1 MNTRRLMLVT
11 ATALAL
17 AAPALAQQGMG
28 MMGMHHG
35 GGGHAMGHG
44 MMPMLN
50 GTDTTP
56 EEVHEMEAMF
66 MHFPDIRRS
75 VENLPDGIRTVTE
88 SDDPYLRGFIVSHV
102 TGMITRVE
110 EGRDP
115 GVPIQSPTL
124 AILFE
129 KRALID
135 TVLEPTDTGIVVI
148 QTSAD
153 PEVVAALQTHAAE
166 VSDMAARGMEPV
178 HERMMGAA
186 PARP

>member
-1 MNTRRLMLVT
+1 MNTRRLILVT
-11 ATALAL
+11 AMTMAL

-28 MMGMHHG
+28 MGMHHG

-56 EEVHEMEAMF
+56 DEVHEMEAMF

-102 TGMITRVE
+102 TGMIDRVE

-115 GVPIQSPTL
+115 QVPIQSPTL
-124 AILFE
+124 DVLFA
-129 KRALID
+129 KRAAIV

-178 HERMMGAA
+178 HERMMGITA
-186 PARP
+186 PRP